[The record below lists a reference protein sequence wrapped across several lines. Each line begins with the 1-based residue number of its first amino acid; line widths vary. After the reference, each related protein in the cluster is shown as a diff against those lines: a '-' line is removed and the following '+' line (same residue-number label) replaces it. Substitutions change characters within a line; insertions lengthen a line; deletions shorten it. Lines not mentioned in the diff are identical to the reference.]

1 MRKTNILQLSVYNI
15 TQKIM
20 DSLVNPCHRA
30 VLFSIVSESKI
41 ANQISEDLNISLS
54 AVYKTLGKLEE
65 LTLVFVEKFEF
76 KDGKKVKFYKSRIGN
91 AEIALHGDDAILKLE
106 GGKEFFLD
114 ELKNKKLI
122 GYGGQEMTY
131 DFLNSLDRYSQTS
144 NWKSKFNGLN
154 FFKR

>member
-1 MRKTNILQLSVYNI
+1 MDKMRKSTVREAMPKPNVLQLSEYDV

-41 ANQISEDLNISLS
+41 ANQISDDLNISLS

-76 KDGKKVKFYKSRIGN
+76 RDGKKIKFYKSRVGN
-91 AEIALHGDDAILKLE
+91 AEIELHTDDAVLRLYP
-106 GGKEFFLD
+106 
-114 ELKNKKLI
+114 NKAAI
-122 GYGGQEMTY
+122 DT
-131 DFLNSLDRYSQTS
+131 
-144 NWKSKFNGLN
+144 
-154 FFKR
+154 

>member
-1 MRKTNILQLSVYNI
+1 MKKSIVREAMPKPNILQLSEYNI

-91 AEIALHGDDAILKLE
+91 AEIALHGDDAILKLYP
-106 GGKEFFLD
+106 
-114 ELKNKKLI
+114 NKSAI
-122 GYGGQEMTY
+122 DM
-131 DFLNSLDRYSQTS
+131 
-144 NWKSKFNGLN
+144 
-154 FFKR
+154 